1 MRSLIACLFVLFA
14 VGVQAQ
20 DDPKDKGNAEK
31 LVGTWQL
38 VKSDQEVPE
47 DLKFFVDL
55 TADGK
60 MTVRVE
66 MKGSKEGLTMKGKYK
81 VNGNKIDYTITTPD
95 GEKKQ
100 EILTIKKLT
109 DTELV
114 TVDPEGIKEE
124 FKRVKGEKKSEP
136 KPVKD

>member
-1 MRSLIACLFVLFA
+1 MRPFAACVILLCASVI
-14 VGVQAQ
+14 QAQ
-20 DDPKDKGNAEK
+20 DEPKQKGNAEK

-38 VKSDQEVPE
+38 VKSDQEIPD

-55 TADGK
+55 AADGK
-60 MTVRVE
+60 MAIRVE
-66 MKGSKEGLTMKGKYK
+66 MKGSKESLTMKGKYK
-81 VNGNKIDYTITTPD
+81 VDGNKIDYTVTTPD

-114 TVDPEGIKEE
+114 TVDPEGVKEE
-124 FKRVKGEKKSEP
+124 FKRVKVEKKADP

>member
-1 MRSLIACLFVLFA
+1 MRSLTTLAFLLFTA
-14 VGVQAQ
+14 SSQAQ
-20 DDPKDKGNAEK
+20 DEPKDKGNAEK

-38 VKSDQEVPE
+38 VKSDQEIPE

-60 MTVRVE
+60 MAIRVE
-66 MKGSKEGLTMKGKYK
+66 MKGTKEGLTMKGKYK
-81 VNGNKIDYTITTPD
+81 VDGNKIDYTITTPD

-109 DTELV
+109 DTDLV
-114 TVDPEGIKEE
+114 TVDPDGVKEE
-124 FKRVKGEKKSEP
+124 FKRVKVEKKP
-136 KPVKD
+136 AKD